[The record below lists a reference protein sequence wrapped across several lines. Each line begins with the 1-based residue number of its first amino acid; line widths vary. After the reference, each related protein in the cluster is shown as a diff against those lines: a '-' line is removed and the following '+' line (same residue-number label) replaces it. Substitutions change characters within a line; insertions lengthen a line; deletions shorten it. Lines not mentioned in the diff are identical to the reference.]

1 MLTLS
6 LIARCQSTSKIGAIS
21 FADRR
26 AIGSRLGRF
35 RAGTGFC
42 IVQGIPNPLH
52 EKWALDLLSLG
63 ITPQEALI
71 SSTLRDKLKS
81 RRQILLLGCDGHGDT
96 YSGKKLPNQAKSIM
110 GENYVAGGAGLNG
123 AGGVDRLGKT
133 FQETEQTD
141 LLLENRLLGA
151 LDTTLLANRQVRGEP
166 QSAALK
172 VYDRNGACQIDLRVD
187 SSAHPC
193 IELRRLLDKSHLLSA
208 EVTPDLSQP
217 KRRENPHA
225 A

>member
-6 LIARCQSTSKIGAIS
+6 LIARCQSTFKIGAIS

-96 YSGKKLPNQAKSIM
+96 YSGKKLPN
-110 GENYVAGGAGLNG
+110 
-123 AGGVDRLGKT
+123 RLGKT